1 MEEDWD
7 NYLKIHCDFSVNV
20 IKEKVGNGAWIIQ
33 GVYFHWSKSQ
43 NNYLISLCLIT
54 YKFMID
60 FILGHKER
68 EIGWNYIKTDIAESS
83 LLRFPYLKWKNTSIK
98 LELFQL

>member
-7 NYLKIHCDFSVNV
+7 NYLKPHGDFSVNV
-20 IKEKVGNGAWIIQ
+20 TKEKVGNGAWIIQ

-54 YKFMID
+54 HKFMILSYD
-60 FILGHKER
+60 TKKGKYGETTLKL
-68 EIGWNYIKTDIAESS
+68 TD
-83 LLRFPYLKWKNTSIK
+83 
-98 LELFQL
+98 